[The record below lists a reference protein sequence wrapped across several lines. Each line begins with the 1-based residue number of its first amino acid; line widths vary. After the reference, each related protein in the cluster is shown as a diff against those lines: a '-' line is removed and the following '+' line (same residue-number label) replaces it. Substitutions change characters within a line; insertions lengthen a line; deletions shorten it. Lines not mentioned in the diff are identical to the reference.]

1 MMEVVLQSN
10 GDRGL
15 TPFEL
20 RVLQYKEKIRNYL
33 LTEVKVCDGQFQT
46 VFICENDM
54 QAARALSLWIKEA
67 GTMEWLDKN
76 LRQGD
81 RFLDIGANV
90 GIYSLAAAHRVGPT
104 GKVFAAEPHKFNIC
118 SLLKNILRNNF
129 QDRIKVLTVPLTS
142 ERCATEFNYSSI
154 IPASTGSQLGSTKRD
169 GRGGYEFIPVLTELT
184 VGLSLD
190 EVIDLKMIEAPD
202 MIKIDVDGIEL
213 KILQGMKR
221 LLVSDNR
228 PRSIQVELN
237 LGEQEDVVSFLE
249 EYGYGLDHRHLTLQG
264 KHYVDAGKS
273 MSEIAHNAV
282 FVPHT

>member
-249 EYGYGLDHRHLTLQG
+249 EHGYGLDHRHLTLQG
-264 KHYVDAGKS
+264 KHYFDAGKS

>member
-1 MMEVVLQSN
+1 MQSN

-264 KHYVDAGKS
+264 KHYVEAGKS

>member
-1 MMEVVLQSN
+1 MEVVLQSN

-237 LGEQEDVVSFLE
+237 LGEQEDVVNFLE
-249 EYGYGLDHRHLTLQG
+249 EHGYGLDHRHLTLQG
-264 KHYVDAGKS
+264 KHYVEAGKS

>member
-1 MMEVVLQSN
+1 MQSN

-249 EYGYGLDHRHLTLQG
+249 EHGYGLDHRHLTLQG
-264 KHYVDAGKS
+264 KHYVEAGKS